1 MAANDKYSLV
11 NMDNLT
17 QPIQMKSSKKQKS
30 FFEFFSAF
38 LKSRSNFEDFEKNN
52 DQHTLCIS
60 QIIDSE
66 RRV

>member
-1 MAANDKYSLV
+1 
-11 NMDNLT
+11 
-17 QPIQMKSSKKQKS
+17 MKSSKKQKS